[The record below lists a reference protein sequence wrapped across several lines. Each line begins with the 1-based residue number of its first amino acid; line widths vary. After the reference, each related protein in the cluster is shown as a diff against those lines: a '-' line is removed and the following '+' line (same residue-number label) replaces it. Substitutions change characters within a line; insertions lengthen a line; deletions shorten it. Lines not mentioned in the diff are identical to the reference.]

1 MMDIKKKNLESKLL
15 WEKRMCFFLKKTF
28 ILRLT
33 VQFMQKYLVCRELCQ
48 LNKTKQNKTAHPK
61 AEN

>member
-1 MMDIKKKNLESKLL
+1 MDIKKKLGKEISVGEENVL
-15 WEKRMCFFLKKTF
+15 FLKKTF

-33 VQFMQKYLVCRELCQ
+33 VQFMQKYLICRELCK
-48 LNKTKQNKTAHPK
+48 LKKQNKTAHPK